1 MVHADEF
8 AAADGAARDIAM
20 LLRTAC
26 ERRGVAYIAFS
37 GGERVKPMLHAL
49 RSEDLPWSRV
59 HVYQVD
65 ERVAPDGHRERNATN
80 LQAELLDKVD
90 IPAANVHLLPVTEPD
105 LDAAAAAFG
114 AKLPRFDV
122 MHMGIGEDGHTASW
136 PPGDPVIEVR
146 HQPIAVVG
154 PFNGRLRMTVTPGV
168 VAHAHDIV
176 FLVTGSS
183 KRDALTRLLA
193 CDRSMPASHVPPERT
208 VVHCDRAAYPG

>member
-1 MVHADEF
+1 VHGDEF
-8 AAADGAARDIAM
+8 AAAEGAAREIAA
-20 LLRTAC
+20 LVRTAC
-26 ERRGVAYIAFS
+26 ERRGVAYVAFS
-37 GGERVKPMLHAL
+37 GGDRITPMFHAL
-49 RSEDLPWSRV
+49 RSEDVPWNRV

-65 ERVAPDGHRERNATN
+65 ERVAPDGHRDRNATT
-80 LQAELLDKVD
+80 LQAELIEKVAL
-90 IPAANVHLLPVTEPD
+90 PPTNVHLLPVTEPD

-114 AKLPRFDV
+114 ARVPRFDV

-176 FLVTGSS
+176 FLVTGAS
-183 KRDALTRLLA
+183 KRDPLA
-193 CDRSMPASHVPPERT
+193 KVLAGDPAVPASHVPADRT
-208 VVHCDRAAYPG
+208 VVHCDRDAYPG